1 MPCLVFLD
9 KSAVLV
15 LATVERLYLAVMS
28 FCIDNVELNAL
39 LLVVFVTLL
48 CETLEDEWFIFLHNV
63 TRFTCVA
70 LPKMAGNGGYIL

>member
-1 MPCLVFLD
+1 MFLD

-63 TRFTCVA
+63 TRFACVA

>member
-1 MPCLVFLD
+1 MFLD
-9 KSAVLV
+9 KSSVLV

-28 FCIDNVELNAL
+28 FCIDNVELNTL

-63 TRFTCVA
+63 TRFDCA
-70 LPKMAGNGGYIL
+70 P